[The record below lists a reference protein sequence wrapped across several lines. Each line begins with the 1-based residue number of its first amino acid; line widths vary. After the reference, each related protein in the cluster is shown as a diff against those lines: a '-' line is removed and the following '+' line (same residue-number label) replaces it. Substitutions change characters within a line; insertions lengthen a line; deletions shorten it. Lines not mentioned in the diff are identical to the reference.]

1 MRSRAYSTLSEMGV
15 DRTVI
20 LASVLGVCLLLAAA
34 AAAGPSRVMRQWRP
48 ALITIVL
55 GLILVEAYVI
65 AYTVAVEEGAAEARG
80 RIAHPDL
87 VKRCPPFTTLSDGGA
102 CVVNETTNTG
112 VPVIQS
118 SETSSHRLDRNVFS
132 RSPDGRTIAS
142 GLMQERA
149 PAMDGRDAQTGVLET
164 TQACCHA
171 NTVPFTELS
180 TLCPRSD
187 LLDCPKAR
195 QPNQGLS

>member
-1 MRSRAYSTLSEMGV
+1 MGV
-15 DRTVI
+15 DRTLALACALGAFI
-20 LASVLGVCLLLAAA
+20 LIVAA
-34 AAAGPSRVMRQWRP
+34 AAAGPSTAMRRWRP
-48 ALITIVL
+48 ALVTMVL
-55 GLILVEAYVI
+55 GMILAEAYVI
-65 AYTVAVEEGAAEARG
+65 AYTVAVEEGAAQARG

-102 CVVNETTNTG
+102 CVVNEATNTS
-112 VPVIQS
+112 VPAIQS
-118 SETSSHRLDRNVFS
+118 SETSTHRLDRNVFS
-132 RSPDGRTIAS
+132 RSPDGRTIAT

-149 PAMDGRDAQTGVLET
+149 PGMDGRDAQTGALET

-187 LLDCPKAR
+187 LLNCSKV
-195 QPNQGLS
+195 